1 MTLQD
6 TLLAYIFPYDEDDQQ
21 RTERLVTVVES
32 LEEKQKLAFT
42 AIIRKQQRFNDDL
55 QKYVRMCE
63 DEV

>member
-1 MTLQD
+1 MILQD

-55 QKYVRMCE
+55 QKYVRICE